1 MTVEEAERL
10 DHFFCESC
18 SVEGQKQLQNS
29 HSATRLADTKV
40 YFSPLLFD
48 GMRMSLFSALNTI

>member
-18 SVEGQKQLQNS
+18 SVEGQKELQNS

-40 YFSPLLFD
+40 FL
-48 GMRMSLFSALNTI
+48 TTVV